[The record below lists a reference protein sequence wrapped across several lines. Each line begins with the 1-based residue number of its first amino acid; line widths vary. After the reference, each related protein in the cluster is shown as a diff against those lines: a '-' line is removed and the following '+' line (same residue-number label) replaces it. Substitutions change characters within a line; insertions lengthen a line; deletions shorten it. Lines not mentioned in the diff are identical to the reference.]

1 MTPDALRCAIEE
13 RAAIIEEGEQVP
25 RREAEDIA
33 AKQHGLK
40 NWADYL
46 QKQPS

>member
-40 NWADYL
+40 DWADY
-46 QKQPS
+46 QRRQPS